1 MDKQNRWID
10 RLMYYDGFSDVQ
22 NLHICI
28 LQTSIQ
34 RSYIHIRPNELYL
47 CENQHILFIFVFAY
61 LLFYNLYV
69 SIQNPKLQ
77 PGDYHDLV
85 KVLKKFIA
93 KENNQYLA
101 CCSSGKKYLISIRKI
116 VYMLLFMSDKK
127 YLTSIRKIVN
137 IMLLLCS
144 KNI

>member
-1 MDKQNRWID
+1 MLDALLPLTQVGSLNKWINRWIY
-10 RLMYYDGFSDVQ
+10 RLMYYDGFSDIQ

-101 CCSSGKKYLISIRKI
+101 SCCSCVAKISIFNKKDS
-116 VYMLLFMSDKK
+116 LHALF
-127 YLTSIRKIVN
+127 
-137 IMLLLCS
+137 LCS
-144 KNI
+144 KHIYYQ